1 MKKKKNKSI
10 FLIFFICLFV
20 LFIGL
25 LVFFALYTYNETWTY
40 DDYKIKR
47 IYDNEQDCLDKHSKD
62 DCLDKDYIIL
72 KDYK

>member
-1 MKKKKNKSI
+1 MKKKKNI

-20 LFIGL
+20 LFIGS
-25 LVFFALYTYNETWTY
+25 LVFCALYTYNETWTY